1 MLQVVGK
8 NKSNTIS
15 LNTSLDIITYNLS
28 YGIMDPE
35 FSYFKAETTMP
46 NGSVKRGSS
55 SRATNKDRVSINI
68 NGSAELV
75 GKGANSSTD
84 FILFQDIDV
93 DSTRSYYINQQ
104 DILADVL
111 SNFAGVFA
119 ENGSSN
125 YVFSPISSPLGKI
138 DTRMA
143 TFSNK
148 YMSYKIRHSLTSNTE
163 FMEKYGANDN
173 CIILTQYRTTSGKIL
188 TVINVNIGIYESE
201 EVRNTNL
208 EEILRYMDYE
218 ANTLGHYVVVGGSF
232 GYLLNGED
240 GEFLNTSGSPSWSEC
255 FPESFSTEAL
265 KKIGFRVVKDEVA
278 LDQKIGTV
286 RDMSTEYNKGVS
298 FEAVIDGFI
307 VSKGVTV
314 EDVSVI
320 DNGFL
325 YSSHNPVKMSFK
337 LT

>member
-1 MLQVVGK
+1 M
-8 NKSNTIS
+8 
-15 LNTSLDIITYNLS
+15 
-28 YGIMDPE
+28 
-35 FSYFKAETTMP
+35 
-46 NGSVKRGSS
+46 
-55 SRATNKDRVSINI
+55 
-68 NGSAELV
+68 
-75 GKGANSSTD
+75 
-84 FILFQDIDV
+84 